1 MTERKGKARP
11 DAGTSEQAKGKSTF
25 PSGNSQKQFITAA
38 NSGQGSITSL
48 LMTGAENGL
57 TVQDL
62 VKLTGQDERSIR
74 RQIQV
79 ERKGGQLILSDCKSG
94 YFLPASEYE
103 VRRFIRSMS
112 RRASEIAAVS
122 RAAEDVL
129 VGMAGQT
136 RLGGW

>member
-1 MTERKGKARP
+1 MKKRKEARP

-79 ERKGGQLILSDCKSG
+79 ERKAGQLILSDCKSG

-112 RRASEIAAVS
+112 QRAREIAAVS
-122 RAAEDVL
+122 RVAEDVL
-129 VGMAGQT
+129 AGMGGQEK
-136 RLGGW
+136 LGGW